1 MSRSGRSK
9 DAGAEGGLQL
19 RLLTL
24 GPRARN
30 LEIARLTMRGLTR
43 SRRSGGRLSGTRRP
57 MAPIR
62 SMTVPAMT
70 LAAWVSRS
78 RAAFR
83 AMVKLPRS
91 GSVRPAASVASVIA
105 MRRTW

>member
-1 MSRSGRSK
+1 
-9 DAGAEGGLQL
+9 
-19 RLLTL
+19 
-24 GPRARN
+24 
-30 LEIARLTMRGLTR
+30 
-43 SRRSGGRLSGTRRP
+43 

-83 AMVKLPRS
+83 AMVKLLRS

>member
-1 MSRSGRSK
+1 
-9 DAGAEGGLQL
+9 
-19 RLLTL
+19 
-24 GPRARN
+24 
-30 LEIARLTMRGLTR
+30 
-43 SRRSGGRLSGTRRP
+43 

-91 GSVRPAASVASVIA
+91 GVGAAGGLGGVGDRDAQDLVAGQQGVDLLGDTGRGYGRLRKIVSTWKKSQASRPFA
-105 MRRTW
+105 

>member
-1 MSRSGRSK
+1 
-9 DAGAEGGLQL
+9 
-19 RLLTL
+19 
-24 GPRARN
+24 
-30 LEIARLTMRGLTR
+30 
-43 SRRSGGRLSGTRRP
+43 

-78 RAAFR
+78 RAAFT
-83 AMVKLPRS
+83 AMVKLPRP